1 MQDTALNQ
9 ALGQLRPTLLKIARL
24 QLRNDTWAED
34 VVSETLIAALEGVR
48 DFAGTSQL
56 KTWVVGI
63 LKHKIID
70 QFRRTSREVSVEAA
84 VEAAEAE
91 SYEELFQANRLRQA
105 RLARGSGAGRAGWA
119 REGRAAHD
127 VGGQLAPEGRD
138 LDVVLLEDRLARL
151 VLDLRRA
158 QLPGDLVIGVD
169 PRARPAP
176 WRGRN
181 RGP

>member
-34 VVSETLIAALEGVR
+34 VVSETLIAALEGAQ

-56 KTWVVGI
+56 KTWVIGI

-84 VEAAEAE
+84 VEADPALIRPVEIPTLVGDAG
-91 SYEELFQANRLRQA
+91 RLRS
-105 RLARGSGAGRAGWA
+105 LGWLPKRHVRDA
-119 REGRAAHD
+119 LRDVLREHGT
-127 VGGQLAPEGRD
+127 
-138 LDVVLLEDRLARL
+138 
-151 VLDLRRA
+151 
-158 QLPGDLVIGVD
+158 I
-169 PRARPAP
+169 
-176 WRGRN
+176 
-181 RGP
+181 